1 MKRTAIGLSAVAA
14 VGIAVAIP
22 SIGQSQAPGERT
34 ITLNARTT
42 SVKLADPSMRPRA
55 GDVLVSVNVLR
66 SEAGRKVGTGYMSC
80 VITRPARNF
89 GRSVYQCTGTNR
101 LRDGSIS
108 FSLVGRLGV
117 DRVITAA
124 VTGGT
129 GAYDGARGE
138 AVNTTK
144 SENTSTEVITLRQ

>member
-14 VGIAVAIP
+14 IGIAAAVPA
-22 SIGQSQAPGERT
+22 IGQSQAPGERT

-42 SVKLADPSMRPRA
+42 SVKLADPHMRPRA
-55 GDVLVSVNVLR
+55 GDVLVSVSVLR
-66 SEAGRKVGTGYMSC
+66 SEAGRKVGTSHLSC

-89 GRSVYQCTGTNR
+89 GRSVYQCTGTDR
-101 LRDGSIS
+101 LRDGSLS
-108 FSLVGRLGV
+108 FSLVARLGV
-117 DRVITAA
+117 DRIITAA

-138 AVNTTK
+138 AVNTTTG
-144 SENTSTEVITLRQ
+144 ENTSTQVITIRQ

>member
-1 MKRTAIGLSAVAA
+1 MKRTAVGLSAVAA
-14 VGIAVAIP
+14 LGIAVAVP

-42 SVKLADPSMRPRA
+42 SVKLADPAAKPRA
-55 GDVLVSVNVLR
+55 GDVLVSVSTLR
-66 SEAGRKVGTGYMSC
+66 RGGRRVGTSHLSC
-80 VITRPARNF
+80 VITRPARTF

-108 FSLVGRLGV
+108 LSLAARLGV
-117 DRVITAA
+117 DRVVTAA

-129 GAYDGARGE
+129 GAYEGARGE
-138 AVNTTK
+138 LVNTTR
-144 SENTSTEVITLRQ
+144 SENTSTEVITIRQ